1 MKELIIVKL
10 GNETRPASQ
19 EDIDALAKTI
29 KKAIR
34 KGKNVV
40 VTHHAV
46 SFEVL
51 PIAGGINDVM
61 VVAASKTVV

>member
-10 GNETRPASQ
+10 GNDDRPASQ
-19 EDIDALAKTI
+19 EDINAMAKTL
-29 KKAIR
+29 KKALR

-51 PIAGGINDVM
+51 PIGNINDVM
-61 VVAASKTVV
+61 VVATGKTVV

>member
-10 GNETRPASQ
+10 GNEDRPASQ
-19 EDIDALAKTI
+19 EDIDAMAKTLR
-29 KKAIR
+29 KALR

-51 PIAGGINDVM
+51 PIGNINDVM
-61 VVAASKTVV
+61 VVAAGKTVV